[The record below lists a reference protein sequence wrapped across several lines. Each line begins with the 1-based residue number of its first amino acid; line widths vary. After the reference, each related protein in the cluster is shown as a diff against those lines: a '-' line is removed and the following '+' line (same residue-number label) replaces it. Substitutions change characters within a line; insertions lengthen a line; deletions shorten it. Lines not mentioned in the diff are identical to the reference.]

1 MANPMAAK
9 NDVAKLLPVEAKL
22 TPVAA
27 VALGALLDVFVL
39 DGEEVPVP
47 DEEPELPEPPGFV
60 EGGDAAGVTTTE
72 AKRPVP
78 FAFDA
83 VTLTEYVVP
92 FWRSDK
98 VQEDPPAPV
107 VEHVGCTAAN
117 WAPAPW

>member
-1 MANPMAAK
+1 MTNPLAAK
-9 NDVAKLLPVEAKL
+9 NHGAKLLPVEAKL
-22 TPVAA
+22 TPDAA
-27 VALGALLDVFVL
+27 VGLEALLDS
-39 DGEEVPVP
+39 EEVPVP
-47 DEEPELPEPPGFV
+47 EEEPEVPEPPEFV
-60 EGGDAAGVTTTE
+60 EGVGAAGVTTAE

-92 FWRSDK
+92 FWRLDK

-107 VEHVGCTAAN
+107 VEHVGCTAPN